1 MATQKIVRITPGTRM
16 SQAVV
21 SNGIVFVAGQVAR
34 NPGETVGE
42 QTRQITAQIDDLLS
56 AAGSHKTRLLSAN
69 IWLTDISTFAEMN
82 AVWDAWVPA
91 DMGPARAT
99 VQAGLAAPQYPV
111 EIAVTASV
119 GRPVA
124 VAKPRAKAKA
134 KAKAK
139 PKAKAKAKTRRR

>member
-1 MATQKIVRITPGTRM
+1 MASQSIKRIKPGTRM

-21 SNGIVFVAGQVAR
+21 SNGIVFVAGQVAQ
-34 NPGETVGE
+34 NPGKTVGE
-42 QTRQITAQIDDLLS
+42 QTKQITAQLDELLA
-56 AAGSHKTRLLSAN
+56 AAGSHKTRLLSAS
-69 IWLTDISTFAEMN
+69 IWLTDISTFSEMN

-99 VQAGLAAPQYPV
+99 VEAKLAAPQYRV

-119 GRPVA
+119 GKPVA
-124 VAKPRAKAKA
+124 AAKARPKAKA

-139 PKAKAKAKTRRR
+139 SRRR

>member
-1 MATQKIVRITPGTRM
+1 MASQSIKRIKPGTRM

-21 SNGIVFVAGQVAR
+21 SNGIVFVAGQVAQ
-34 NPGETVGE
+34 NPGKTVGE
-42 QTRQITAQIDDLLS
+42 QTKQITAQLDELLA
-56 AAGSHKTRLLSAN
+56 AAGSHKTRLLSAS

-82 AVWDAWVPA
+82 AVWDSWVPA

-99 VQAGLAAPQYPV
+99 VEAKLAAPQYRV

-119 GRPVA
+119 GKPVA
-124 VAKPRAKAKA
+124 AAKARPKAKA

-139 PKAKAKAKTRRR
+139 SRRR

>member
-1 MATQKIVRITPGTRM
+1 MASQSIKRIKPGTRM

-21 SNGIVFVAGQVAR
+21 SNGIVFVAGQVAQ
-34 NPGETVGE
+34 NPGKTVGE
-42 QTRQITAQIDDLLS
+42 QTKQITAQLDELL
-56 AAGSHKTRLLSAN
+56 AAGGSHKTRLLSAS
-69 IWLTDISTFAEMN
+69 IWLTDISTFSEMN

-99 VQAGLAAPQYPV
+99 VEAKLAAPQYRV

-119 GRPVA
+119 GKA
-124 VAKPRAKAKA
+124 VAAAQARPKAKA

-139 PKAKAKAKTRRR
+139 SKRR

>member
-1 MATQKIVRITPGTRM
+1 MASQSIKRIKPGTRM

-21 SNGIVFVAGQVAR
+21 SNGIVFVAGQVAQ
-34 NPGETVGE
+34 NPGKTVGE
-42 QTRQITAQIDDLLS
+42 QTKQITAQLDELLA
-56 AAGSHKTRLLSAN
+56 AAGSHKTRLLSAS
-69 IWLTDISTFAEMN
+69 IWMTDISTFSEMN

-99 VQAGLAAPQYPV
+99 VEAKLAAPQYRV

-119 GRPVA
+119 GKA
-124 VAKPRAKAKA
+124 VAAAKARPKAKA

-139 PKAKAKAKTRRR
+139 SKRR

>member
-1 MATQKIVRITPGTRM
+1 MASQSIKRIKPGTRM

-21 SNGIVFVAGQVAR
+21 SNGIVFVAGQVAQ
-34 NPGETVGE
+34 NPGKTVGE
-42 QTRQITAQIDDLLS
+42 QTKQITAQLDQLLA
-56 AAGSHKTRLLSAN
+56 AAGSHKTRLLSAS

-99 VQAGLAAPQYPV
+99 VEAKLAAPQYRV

-119 GRPVA
+119 GKPVA
-124 VAKPRAKAKA
+124 AAKARPKAKAKA

-139 PKAKAKAKTRRR
+139 SKRR

>member
-1 MATQKIVRITPGTRM
+1 MASQSIKRIKPGTRM

-21 SNGIVFVAGQVAR
+21 SNGIVFVAGQCAH
-34 NPGETVGE
+34 NAGKTVGE
-42 QTRQITAQIDDLLS
+42 QTKQITAQLDELLA
-56 AAGSHKTRLLSAN
+56 AAGSHKTRLLSAS

-99 VQAGLAAPQYPV
+99 VEAKLAAPHFLV

-119 GRPVA
+119 G
-124 VAKPRAKAKA
+124 KPIAAAKAR
-134 KAKAK
+134 
-139 PKAKAKAKTRRR
+139 PKAKAKAKRR

>member
-1 MATQKIVRITPGTRM
+1 MASQSIKRIKPGTRM

-21 SNGIVFVAGQVAR
+21 SNGIVFVAGQVAQ
-34 NPGETVGE
+34 NPGKTVGE
-42 QTRQITAQIDDLLS
+42 QTKQITAQLDELLA
-56 AAGSHKTRLLSAN
+56 AAGSHKTRLLSAS

-82 AVWDAWVPA
+82 AVWDSWVPA

-99 VQAGLAAPQYPV
+99 VEAKLAAPQYRV

-119 GRPVA
+119 GKA
-124 VAKPRAKAKA
+124 VAAAKARPKAKA

-139 PKAKAKAKTRRR
+139 SKRR

>member
-1 MATQKIVRITPGTRM
+1 MASQSIKRIKPGTRM

-21 SNGIVFVAGQVAR
+21 SNGIVFVAGQVAQ
-34 NPGETVGE
+34 NPGKTVGE
-42 QTRQITAQIDDLLS
+42 QTNQITAQLDELLA
-56 AAGSHKTRLLSAN
+56 AAGSHKTRLLSAS

-99 VQAGLAAPQYPV
+99 VEAKLAAPQYRV

-119 GRPVA
+119 GKPVA
-124 VAKPRAKAKA
+124 AAKARPKAKA

-139 PKAKAKAKTRRR
+139 SRRR

>member
-1 MATQKIVRITPGTRM
+1 MASQSIKRIKPGTRM

-21 SNGIVFVAGQVAR
+21 SNGIVFVAGQVAQ
-34 NPGETVGE
+34 NPGKTVGE
-42 QTRQITAQIDDLLS
+42 QTKQITAQLDELLA
-56 AAGSHKTRLLSAN
+56 AAGSHKTRLLSAS

-82 AVWDAWVPA
+82 AVWDSWVPA

-99 VQAGLAAPQYPV
+99 VEAKLAAPQYRV

-119 GRPVA
+119 GKPVA
-124 VAKPRAKAKA
+124 AAKARPKAKAKA

-139 PKAKAKAKTRRR
+139 SRRR

>member
-1 MATQKIVRITPGTRM
+1 MASQSIKRIKPGTRM

-21 SNGIVFVAGQVAR
+21 SNGIVFVAGQVAQ
-34 NPGETVGE
+34 NPGKTVGE
-42 QTRQITAQIDDLLS
+42 QTKQITAQLDELLA
-56 AAGSHKTRLLSAN
+56 AAGSHKTRLLSAS

-99 VQAGLAAPQYPV
+99 VEAKLAAPQYRV

-119 GRPVA
+119 GKPVA
-124 VAKPRAKAKA
+124 AAKARPKAKA

-139 PKAKAKAKTRRR
+139 SRRR

>member
-1 MATQKIVRITPGTRM
+1 MASQSIKRIKPGTRM

-21 SNGIVFVAGQVAR
+21 SNGIVFVAGQVAQ
-34 NPGETVGE
+34 NPGKTVGE
-42 QTRQITAQIDDLLS
+42 QTKQITAQLDELLA
-56 AAGSHKTRLLSAN
+56 AAGSHKTRLLSAS

-82 AVWDAWVPA
+82 AVWDSWVPA

-99 VQAGLAAPQYPV
+99 VEAKLAAPQYRV

-119 GRPVA
+119 GKA
-124 VAKPRAKAKA
+124 VAAAKARPKAKA

-139 PKAKAKAKTRRR
+139 SRRR